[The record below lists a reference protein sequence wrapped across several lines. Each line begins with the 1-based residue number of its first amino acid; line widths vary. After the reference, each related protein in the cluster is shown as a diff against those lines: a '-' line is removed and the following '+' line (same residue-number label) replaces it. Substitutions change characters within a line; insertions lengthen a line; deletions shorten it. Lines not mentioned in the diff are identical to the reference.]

1 MIFFCNIKHLNWA
14 NYRFPV
20 VSSTTYKSRHILQV
34 KLFPKY
40 SDIYLRI
47 FSGCTATSPWVFFS
61 LVMHFL
67 ASFRKIPIFRSS
79 GQPAT
84 CSIAVTNPFY
94 LSALT
99 RKQMAK
105 RQQLAKKERK
115 KRKTQSEELFY
126 IHERTYIHTYMYVWV
141 DACRWV
147 SGGRGTVV
155 GALIYCRAQLER
167 RPQNE
172 TKHWLPCKQATIA
185 PPKKT
190 KMTKTKLG
198 KTNT

>member
-1 MIFFCNIKHLNWA
+1 MIFFCNIKLLNWA
-14 NYRFPV
+14 SYRFPV
-20 VSSTTYKSRHILQV
+20 VSSKAYKSRHILQV

-79 GQPAT
+79 GHPAT

-105 RQQLAKKERK
+105 RQQMAKKERK

-126 IHERTYIHTYMYVWV
+126 IHVYMYVCV
-141 DACRWV
+141 GGCLQMSVRWAWH
-147 SGGRGTVV
+147 GGRGSDILQS
-155 GALIYCRAQLER
+155 AIRAQTAEW
-167 RPQNE
+167 NE
-172 TKHWLPCKQATIA
+172 TLAA
-185 PPKKT
+185 V
-190 KMTKTKLG
+190 
-198 KTNT
+198 